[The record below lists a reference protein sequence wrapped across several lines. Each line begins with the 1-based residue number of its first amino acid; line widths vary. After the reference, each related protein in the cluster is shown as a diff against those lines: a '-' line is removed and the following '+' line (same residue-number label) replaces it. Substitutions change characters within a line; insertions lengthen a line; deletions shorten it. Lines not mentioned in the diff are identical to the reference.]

1 MQTSNLLNISK
12 FVAPE
17 VIFGFG
23 ALSQIGESAVR
34 LGMKKAFLVSD
45 QGVIEAGWAEKA
57 IEYLKEVGIDSNI
70 WCGLT
75 TNPKD
80 CEVAEGA
87 RLYLASDCNGI
98 IAVGGGSPIDVAKA
112 IAILATNGGQIKD
125 YEGVNKI
132 SSPLPP
138 MVIVPTTGGS
148 GAEVSQFSMIV
159 EKARQVKMAI
169 ISKSLVPDIAIVDPL
184 TLQTKSARLTAATG
198 VDALSH
204 AIEAYVSLAATP
216 LTDVHALSAI
226 QLVSA
231 NLRESVACR
240 TNLEAKSA
248 MAMASLQAGLAFSNA
263 ILGATH
269 AMTHQVD
276 GLLDLHHGE
285 TNGILLPYVMEF
297 NLISCVNKFANIAAA
312 LGVQT
317 AGLSKWKAAEKGI
330 SSVRRFFRDIGIPER
345 LSQVGMKEE
354 HVQKLSLNALKDAC
368 LVTNPRDAGAE
379 EIEALYLRAL

>member
-1 MQTSNLLNISK
+1 MPNHNLLNISK

-17 VIFGFG
+17 VIFGLG
-23 ALSQIGESAVR
+23 ALGQVGECAARIGI
-34 LGMKKAFLVSD
+34 KKAFLVSD
-45 QGVIEAGWAEKA
+45 AGVMEAGWVDKA
-57 IEYLKEVGIDSNI
+57 LAYLKDVGIDSTV
-70 WCGLT
+70 WYGLT

-80 CEVAEGA
+80 CEVNQGSIE
-87 RLYLASDCNGI
+87 YLASGCDGI
-98 IAVGGGSPIDVAKA
+98 VAVGGGSPIDVAKA
-112 IAILATNGGQIKD
+112 IAILASNGGHIKD

-132 SSPLPP
+132 TCPLPP
-138 MVIVPTTGGS
+138 MVIVTSTGGS

-159 EKARQVKMAI
+159 EKNRQVKMAI
-169 ISKSLVPDIAIVDPL
+169 ISKSLIPDIAIVDPL
-184 TLQTKSARLTAATG
+184 LLQTKSARLTAATG

-216 LTDVHALSAI
+216 LTDVHALAAMRLI
-226 QLVSA
+226 A
-231 NLRESVACR
+231 GNLRESVACK

-285 TNGILLPYVMEF
+285 TNGIIMPNVMEF
-297 NLISCVNKFANIAAA
+297 NMIACGEKFKNIAEA

-317 AGLSKWKAAEKGI
+317 TGLGVWKAAEKGVAT
-330 SSVRRFFRDIGIPER
+330 VRKLFSDIGISQR
-345 LSQVGMKEE
+345 LSEVGLREE
-354 HVQKLSLNALKDAC
+354 HIDRLSENALKDAC
-368 LVTNPRDAGAE
+368 LVTNPRDCSVE
-379 EIEALYLRAL
+379 DIKELFKRAL

>member
-1 MQTSNLLNISK
+1 MQTSNFLNISK

-17 VIFGFG
+17 VIFGLG

-45 QGVIEAGWAEKA
+45 QGVIDAGWVEKA
-57 IEYLKEVGIDSNI
+57 LEYLNEVGIGSNV
-70 WCGLT
+70 WYGLT

-80 CEVAEGA
+80 YEVAEGS
-87 RLYLASDCNGI
+87 RFYMESNCDGI
-98 IAVGGGSPIDVAKA
+98 IAVGGGSPIDVAKS
-112 IAILATNGGQIKD
+112 IAILATNGGQVKD

-138 MVIVPTTGGS
+138 MVIVTTTGGS

-159 EKARQVKMAI
+159 EKSRKVKMAI
-169 ISKSLVPDIAIVDPL
+169 ISKSLIPDIAIVDPQL
-184 TLQTKSARLTAATG
+184 LQTKSARLTAATG

-204 AIEAYVSLAATP
+204 AIEAYVSLAATS

-226 QLVSA
+226 RLISD
-231 NLRESVACR
+231 NLRASVACR

-248 MAMASLQAGLAFSNA
+248 MATASLQAGLAFSNA
-263 ILGATH
+263 ILGVTH

-285 TNGILLPYVMEF
+285 TNGILLPYTMEF
-297 NLISCVNKFANIAAA
+297 NMLSCGEKFANIAEAM
-312 LGVQT
+312 GVHT
-317 AGLSKWKAAEKGI
+317 SGLSKWKAAERGI
-330 SSVRRFFRDIGIPER
+330 DAVRQLFRDIGIPER

-354 HVQKLSLNALKDAC
+354 YVQKLSFNALKDAC
-368 LVTNPRDAGAE
+368 LVTNPRDASAE
-379 EIEALYLRAL
+379 EIEALYMRAI

>member
-1 MQTSNLLNISK
+1 MQKNLLTISK

-17 VIFGFG
+17 IIFGLG
-23 ALSQIGESAVR
+23 ALSQVGESAAR
-34 LGMKKAFLVSD
+34 LGIRKVFLVSD
-45 QGVIEAGWAEKA
+45 PGVVNAGWVEKA
-57 IEYLKEVGIDSNI
+57 LSYLKEVGISAVVWYN
-70 WCGLT
+70 LT

-80 CEVAEGA
+80 SEVAQGVN
-87 RLYLASDCNGI
+87 RYLESGCDGI
-98 IAVGGGSPIDVAKA
+98 VAVGGGSPIDAAKA

-132 SSPLPP
+132 TSPLPP
-138 MVIVPTTGGS
+138 MVVVATTGGS

-159 EKARQVKMAI
+159 EKGRRVKMAI
-169 ISKSLVPDIAIVDPL
+169 ISKSLIPDIAIIDPL
-184 TLQTKSARLTAATG
+184 LLQTKSTRLTAATG

-216 LTDVHALSAI
+216 LTDVHALAAI
-226 QLVSA
+226 RLIAS
-231 NLRESVACR
+231 NLRESVACK

-297 NLISCVNKFANIAAA
+297 NLISCGDKFVHIADAM
-312 LGVQT
+312 GVQT
-317 AGLSKWKAAEKGI
+317 TGLGKWKAAEKGI
-330 SSVRRFFRDIGIPER
+330 AAVRRLFRDVGIPEK
-345 LSQVGMKEE
+345 LSQVGLKEAHIKE
-354 HVQKLSLNALKDAC
+354 LSANALRDAC
-368 LVTNPRDAGAE
+368 LVTNPRDAGVE
-379 EIEALYLRAL
+379 EIEALYKRAL

>member
-1 MQTSNLLNISK
+1 MLKNGLLQISK

-17 VIFGFG
+17 VIFGLG
-23 ALSQIGESAVR
+23 ALSQVGESAAR
-34 LGMKKAFLVSD
+34 LGIKKAFLVSD
-45 QGVIEAGWAEKA
+45 HGVMETGWVNKA
-57 IEYLKEVGIDSNI
+57 LSFIQEVGIGTEI
-70 WCGLT
+70 WCDVT

-80 CEVAEGA
+80 SEVANGVKH
-87 RLYLASDCNGI
+87 YLNSECDGI

-132 SSPLPP
+132 TSPLPP
-138 MVIVPTTGGS
+138 MVIVASTGGAGS
-148 GAEVSQFSMIV
+148 EVSQFSMIV
-159 EKARQVKMAI
+159 DRERKSKMAI
-169 ISKSLVPDIAIVDPL
+169 ISKSLVPDIAIVDPVL
-184 TLQTKSARLTAATG
+184 LQSKSARLTAATG

-226 QLVSA
+226 RLISL
-231 NLRESVACR
+231 NLRESVASK

-297 NLISCVNKFANIAAA
+297 NLISCGEKFANIAKAM
-312 LGVQT
+312 GVQT
-317 AGLSKWKAAEKGI
+317 DGFDKWKAADKGI
-330 SSVRRFFRDIGIPER
+330 CAVRKLFRDIGIPNK
-345 LSQVGMKEE
+345 LAQVGMKEE
-354 HVQKLSLNALKDAC
+354 YIPKLSANALKDTC
-368 LVTNPRDAGAE
+368 LVTNPRDCCSE
-379 EIEALYLRAL
+379 QIEALYRRAL

>member
-1 MQTSNLLNISK
+1 MPSNNLLNISK

-17 VIFGFG
+17 VIFGLG
-23 ALSQIGESAVR
+23 ALSQVGESAVR
-34 LGMKKAFLVSD
+34 LGIKKAFLVSD
-45 QGVIEAGWAEKA
+45 EGVMEAGWVDKA
-57 IEYLKEVGIDSNI
+57 LYFLNEAGITAHV
-70 WCGLT
+70 WHGLT

-80 CEVAEGA
+80 YEVAAGA
-87 RLYLASDCNGI
+87 EHYLASGCDGI
-98 IAVGGGSPIDVAKA
+98 VAVGGGSPIDVAKA

-138 MVIVPTTGGS
+138 MVMVSSTGGS

-159 EKARQVKMAI
+159 EKQRQVKMAI
-169 ISKSLVPDIAIVDPL
+169 ISKSLIPDIAIVDPSL
-184 TLQTKSARLTAATG
+184 LQTKSARLTAATG

-216 LTDVHALSAI
+216 LTDVHALAAI
-226 QLVSA
+226 RLIAA

-240 TNLEAKSA
+240 TNLAAKSA

-297 NLISCVNKFANIAAA
+297 NMISCGEKFVNIAAA
-312 LGVQT
+312 MGVQT
-317 AGLSKWKAAEKGI
+317 EGLGKWKAAARGI
-330 SSVRRFFRDIGIPER
+330 AAIRRLFKDIGIPER

-354 HVQKLSLNALKDAC
+354 HIRQLSINALKDAC
-368 LVTNPRDAGAE
+368 LVTNPRDCSAK
-379 EIEALYLRAL
+379 EIEELYRRAL